1 MNLFDGLAEINR
13 KKAEPL
19 AARMRPRTLN
29 EYVGQEHIVGE
40 GKLLR
45 RAIMADRL
53 SSVIFYGPAGTGKT
67 SLAKVIA
74 NTTSSDFKQLSAVT
88 SGIADIRKV
97 IETAKD
103 NIDMYNMRTVLFI
116 DEIHRFNKSQQ
127 DALLPAV
134 EDGTVILIG
143 ATTENPYFEVNSAL
157 LSRSRIFQLLPLNR
171 DNIRT
176 LLLQAVKDKERGLGE
191 YNIDIKADALEHL
204 VESCGGDAR
213 TAYNALEL
221 AVLTTAPN
229 EEKIRVITLEI
240 AAESIQKKALHY
252 DKKGDN
258 HYDVISAFIKS
269 MRGSDADAAL
279 HYLARMI
286 AAGESPEFIVR
297 RIIICAAED
306 VGLADPKALQ
316 VAVSA
321 MEAAKF
327 VGWPEA
333 RIPIAMA
340 VVYVANAPK
349 SNTAYV
355 GIDEA
360 LADLNKLGDFQVPNH
375 LRDSHYPGAEKL
387 GHGKG
392 YKYVHN
398 YPGGWVEQEYL
409 PKELKGKKYYTPSM
423 IGDDTGR
430 KKSALSKGL
439 RGNDDE

>member
-1 MNLFDGLAEINR
+1 MNLFDGMAEANR

-19 AARMRPRTLN
+19 AARMRPRNLK

-53 SSVIFYGPAGTGKT
+53 SSLIFYGPAGTGKT

-157 LSRSRIFQLLPLNR
+157 LSRSRIFQLLPLTR
-171 DNIRT
+171 ENIRT
-176 LLLQAVKDKERGLGE
+176 LLLQAVEEKERGLGE
-191 YNIDIKADALEHL
+191 YNIDLHEDALEHL

-213 TAYNALEL
+213 TAFNALEL

-229 EEKIRVITLEI
+229 EKGVREITLDI
-240 AAESIQKKALHY
+240 AAESIQQKALHY

-269 MRGSDADAAL
+269 MRGSDPDAAL

-297 RIIICAAED
+297 RVIICAAED

-333 RIPIAMA
+333 QIPIAMA
-340 VVYVANAPK
+340 VIYVANAPK
-349 SNTAYV
+349 SNAACM
-355 GIDEA
+355 GIFNA
-360 LADLNKLGDFQVPNH
+360 AADLKNLGDFQVPNH
-375 LRDSHYPGAEKL
+375 LRDSHYPGAKEL
-387 GHGKG
+387 GHGNG
-392 YKYVHN
+392 YKYAHN
-398 YPGGWVEQEYL
+398 YPGGWVEQQYL
-409 PKELKGKKYYTPSM
+409 PDELVGKKYYNPTM

-430 KKSALSKGL
+430 KNKKMS
-439 RGNDDE
+439 DDK